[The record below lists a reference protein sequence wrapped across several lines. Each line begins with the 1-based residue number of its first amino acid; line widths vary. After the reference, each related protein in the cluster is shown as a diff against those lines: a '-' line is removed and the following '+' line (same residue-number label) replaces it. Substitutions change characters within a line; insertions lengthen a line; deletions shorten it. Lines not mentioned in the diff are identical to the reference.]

1 MTQYLFFKDNKDV
14 NKFLIIFIAI
24 IIFAFG
30 VIVVSSNQKQGM
42 LPSQDKTVNEEKKL
56 EGYLG
61 KVLAGSS
68 SPFLEFN
75 KKDYEKALK
84 SDKIIFLD
92 FYANWC
98 PICRAEEP
106 LINDGFSSL
115 TENRVIGFRVNFND
129 SDTDEDEKKL
139 AKDFNVPYQH
149 TKVFL
154 KNGEEISRS
163 VDQWDKKRFLEEISN
178 HSN

>member
-1 MTQYLFFKDNKDV
+1 MNKP
-14 NKFLIIFIAI
+14 LIIFFAVTVLVFGAI
-24 IIFAFG
+24 IVF
-30 VIVVSSNQKQGM
+30 SNQKSTTIS
-42 LPSQDKTVNEEKKL
+42 PEEKAANEEKKI

-61 KVLAGSS
+61 KVLAGNS

-75 KKDYEKALK
+75 KEDYEKALK

-106 LINDGFSSL
+106 LINDGFNSL
-115 TENRVIGFRVNFND
+115 TKNRIIGFRVNFND
-129 SDTDEDEKKL
+129 SETDEYEKKL

-149 TKVFL
+149 TKIIL
-154 KNGEEISRS
+154 KEGLQAARS
-163 VDQWDKKRFLEEISN
+163 VDQWDKGRFLKELEN
-178 HSN
+178 F